1 MCDWGGMMTVANIES
16 FLYINFLANY
26 SQNCKIMRITLTFIY
41 LIFFPFSHAKMLSEI
56 DHEHDS
62 SKLSK

>member
-1 MCDWGGMMTVANIES
+1 MCGYDEHP
-16 FLYINFLANY
+16 LAGRDLQY
-26 SQNCKIMRITLTFIY
+26 QAPCSMVPVIKISSADSLLLHY
-41 LIFFPFSHAKMLSEI
+41 FFPFSHAKMLSEI